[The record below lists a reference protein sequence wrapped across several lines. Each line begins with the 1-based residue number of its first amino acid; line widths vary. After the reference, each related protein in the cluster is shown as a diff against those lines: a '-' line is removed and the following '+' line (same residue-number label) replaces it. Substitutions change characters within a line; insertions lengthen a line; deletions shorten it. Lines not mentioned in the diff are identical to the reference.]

1 MIWFELIEDLGD
13 GTSTTRRFKTL
24 EEAEEYEKKNEEFCY
39 FGIDVVDTD
48 SKYFW
53 FQEDV

>member
-13 GTSTTRRFKTL
+13 GSSTTRRFKTL

-39 FGIDVVDTD
+39 SGIDVVDTD